1 MITTILLLAANS
13 KETDPLRLAEEFRE
27 IKESLKL
34 SENEDNFRVVQG
46 EAIRPKDLR
55 RLILETKPQIVH
67 FSGHGSLDGIFLEG
81 MFGKSQAV
89 SGKALASLF
98 KLFDSV
104 HCVVLNACYSV
115 DQAQAMVKVTPY
127 IVGMKK
133 PIGDRAAIQ
142 FSTGFYDGLGAELS
156 IKSAFNFGVNA
167 IELNRPAQREG
178 LRTFDINEGSTEAS
192 DYQENIPVLLK
203 GSIQRPLAVSIDEPE
218 KKSEKKWSLSAFL
231 NLPMFKIGFSVTLT
245 LVVIA
250 SVMPVLMN
258 YDGSLPASKDISVAS
273 REHLEPPI
281 TVTAPSIMVSAP
293 PVAVAPNA
301 NNAQVHIKTQNQTHR
316 LEVQPKDLVLFLGTA
331 PKKLRANLLTL
342 SNNLVSNQ
350 SIHWK
355 SSDPSIASIRL
366 TESTTRSALI
376 TAHKKGSVTIYINTN
391 DLLDIISVTVKEV
404 KE

>member
-1 MITTILLLAANS
+1 MITTILLLASNP
-13 KETDPLRLAEEFRE
+13 KETDSLRLAEEFRE

-178 LRTFDINEGSTEAS
+178 LRTFDINEGSTAAS